1 MKVFLQ
7 SIIAQ
12 LLLTPYIA
20 YRGQQALPNKWSRLI
35 YVLLCAIELII
46 FLIGYIFSDHIP
58 NDMLVQIQMICNT
71 WFFSCIYI
79 MMPMVVIELIR
90 LSNKRKP
97 WLPQYITTHY
107 KATKGILFVTIA
119 VAVSTLMV
127 HAYNNV
133 ANPIVK
139 HVYINI
145 PKDGGKLDSVTI
157 AMMSD
162 THIGEVITRKYVE
175 KFVKLCNAQNPDLVV
190 FVGDIIDYEV
200 LYAEKGKVEEV
211 LQQLH
216 APMGV
221 YAVNGNHEYR
231 ANIEAKRRW
240 IEKSGLILLSD
251 SVVALADSS
260 FYLIGRD
267 DLVNYMRAPLQELM
281 HPLDPNKPS
290 IIIEH
295 QPESLAETAM
305 NKGDLA
311 LHGHTHGGQ
320 LWPYT
325 ILINN
330 AFECAYGSY
339 RKGDSQYYVSCGIGS
354 AGPPYRI
361 GTRSELVMLHITFD
375 KTKEQTQ

>member
-20 YRGQQALPNKWSRLI
+20 YRGQQALPNKWSRFTFI
-35 YVLLCAIELII
+35 LLCAIELII
-46 FLIGYIFSDHIP
+46 YFIGYIFRNHLSDEL
-58 NDMLVQIQMICNT
+58 LVSIQMVCNT
-71 WFFSCIYI
+71 WYFSCIYI
-79 MMPMVVIELIR
+79 MMPLVIIEVIR
-90 LSNKRKP
+90 WSNKRRP
-97 WLPQYITTHY
+97 WLPTYIITHY
-107 KATKGILFVTIA
+107 KTTKAILFTTIA
-119 VAVSTLMV
+119 IAVSSLMV

-145 PKDGGKLDSVTI
+145 PKDGGTLDSLTI

-162 THIGEVITRKYVE
+162 THFGEVITRKYAE
-175 KFVKLCNAQNPDLVV
+175 KYVALCNAEKPDLIV

-211 LQQLH
+211 LQQLK

-231 ANIEAKRRW
+231 ANREAKRRW
-240 IEKSGLILLSD
+240 IEKAGLTLLSD
-251 SVVALADSS
+251 SVVSLADSS

-281 HPLDPNKPS
+281 QPLDQTKPS

-305 NKGDLA
+305 NKADLA

-325 ILINN
+325 IVINQV
-330 AFECAYGSY
+330 FECAYGSY

-361 GTRSELVMLHITFD
+361 ATRSELVMLHITFD
-375 KTKEQTQ
+375 KTKEETK